1 MLQQLGT
8 PAPRQMLVYYFTDPP
23 GTTGE
28 TDSLFTQLQS
38 DFAAL
43 GGYPM
48 NLRKVAIAN
57 GSGRM
62 IDQGFTPGEQIILY
76 EYNSLLVD
84 IIGNVWAV
92 PDGTNHTI
100 FDGLIDRFW
109 PLPDDQMTVYV
120 EGTRPYDSAPGGTRA
135 SMAQMDST
143 EAPYGDVIALYDS
156 HCFIPT
162 ISALDLDTVDLFY
175 DIANDPNI
183 LARTPFDTIYSP
195 VENQEHV
202 AITAES
208 RDWFLTEIER
218 GTLVSVQAHQ
228 SLPPQVVLSQ
238 NCPNPFSTT
247 STIRFSAPRRGHI
260 RVEIFS
266 VAGEMV
272 ARLIDDTV
280 PAGWGHLIWNGND
293 EHGNPCASGVYFYRL
308 TSDGVCLIRRMVLL
322 R

>member
-1 MLQQLGT
+1 MLI
-8 PAPRQMLVYYFTDPP
+8 YYFTDPP

-28 TDSLFTQLQS
+28 SDSLFTQLQS

-48 NLRKVAIAN
+48 NVRKVAIAN
-57 GSGRM
+57 GSGHLVY
-62 IDQGFTPGEQIILY
+62 QGFAPGEQIILY
-76 EYNSLLVD
+76 EYSSLLVD

-92 PDGTNHTI
+92 PDGTNHII

-143 EAPYGDVIALYDS
+143 EAPYGDVIALHDR

-175 DIANDPNI
+175 DIANDPDI
-183 LARTPFDTIYSP
+183 LAHTPFDTIYYP
-195 VENQEHV
+195 AENQEHV

-208 RDWFLTEIER
+208 RGWFLTEIER
-218 GTLVSVQAHQ
+218 GTLAGVQAHKPFPQ
-228 SLPPQVVLSQ
+228 QVVLEQ
-238 NCPNPFSTT
+238 NYPNPFGRI
-247 STIRFSAPRRGHI
+247 STIRFSVPQSELA
-260 RVEIFS
+260 RVEIFN
-266 VAGEMV
+266 VAGQRV
-272 ARLIDDTV
+272 ASLLDDTV
-280 PAGWGHLIWNGND
+280 PAGWGHVSWNGSD
-293 EHGNPCASGVYFYRL
+293 QHGNPCASGVYFCRL
-308 TSDGVCLIRRMVLL
+308 TSNGTCRVSRMVLL